1 MLVESLSHLSTVHC
15 STTLALTDEDQ
26 HCSRQ
31 QKPHGEA
38 GGLLLCRRRLLCS
51 SSRWSTN
58 LRRLRRLC
66 HVCRESGKLVA
77 FSEKNFT
84 TVPRPKLGTG
94 LARTSEKNFTTRCRC
109 RQTHHTSSSLPWVL
123 CFMLFFR
130 HGTGAHT
137 HTGTI
142 TQVHPRKEFN
152 RKEKCAHTTGKETE
166 ATTGWANSRGTNEGR
181 DGGSSG

>member
-1 MLVESLSHLSTVHC
+1 MSTVHC

-66 HVCRESGKLVA
+66 HVCREIGRVFGKEFYNATLAQHWARDWLALRKRILPRGAGAVKPITHLLLSLG
-77 FSEKNFT
+77 FSVLCYF
-84 TVPRPKLGTG
+84 LGTG
-94 LARTSEKNFTTRCRC
+94 LARA
-109 RQTHHTSSSLPWVL
+109 HT
-123 CFMLFFR
+123 
-130 HGTGAHT
+130 HT

-181 DGGSSG
+181 DGGSSGK